1 MANLPASPIE
11 APADGGDSSNPQLQ
25 SGVSAA
31 STMPCVG
38 ANTAGGE
45 PAVQAWSQETRNPVP
60 SGPIGNGID
69 SNPRYTAP
77 VTLAAT
83 NLLTVN
89 YTTIADFNDTLIF
102 AEADTTVASP
112 VAGNVF
118 DSVTGA
124 VVAVGWTGG
133 AIAIGDW
140 LWGEVP
146 VA

>member
-1 MANLPASPIE
+1 MANLPVSPIV
-11 APADGGDSSNPQLQ
+11 APADGGDSSDPQLK

-31 STMPCVG
+31 SSQPAIG
-38 ANTAGGE
+38 ANTAGGV
-45 PAVQAWSQETRNPVP
+45 PDAQAWSEDTIDPVP

-69 SNPRYTAP
+69 SNPRHSSP

-83 NLLTVN
+83 DLLTVD
-89 YTTIADFNDTLIF
+89 YVTADFNDTLVF
-102 AEADTTVASP
+102 AEADTTVATP
-112 VAGNVF
+112 VAGNEF

-124 VVAVGWTGG
+124 VVCAGWTGG

>member
-1 MANLPASPIE
+1 MANLPVSPIV
-11 APADGGDSSNPQLQ
+11 APADGGDSSIGQLF

-45 PAVQAWSQETRNPVP
+45 PAVQAWSQDTIDPVP

-69 SNPRYTAP
+69 SNPRYAAP

-83 NLLTVN
+83 DLLTVD
-89 YTTIADFNDTLIF
+89 YVTADFNDTLVF
-102 AEADTTVASP
+102 AEANQVLASP

-118 DSVTGA
+118 DDRSGA
-124 VVAVGWTGG
+124 VVCVGWTGG
-133 AIAIGDW
+133 AIASGDW